1 MKLTDICDV
10 QGGSQPPKEEW
21 SFEEQ
26 EGYIRMLQIR
36 DFTQSERVTPEY
48 IKISNSTKICEADDI
63 LIARYGASI
72 GKILTGLAGA
82 YNVAIMRTIPD
93 TSKIKKKYLYYY
105 LKSPYFQNAILN
117 VGSRAAQAGFNKE
130 DLSKLDI
137 ECPELSEQENIASIL
152 DKVEIVIRKR
162 KEELVFLDK
171 LIKARFV
178 EMFGDVKINPHNY
191 KKFSIKSV
199 LKSCEAGWS
208 GNGTQRIRKD
218 DEIAVLK
225 VSAVTKGYFIPEECK
240 VLDDQENI
248 KKYVIPEK
256 GDLLFSRANTREMV
270 GATAIV
276 KEDYPSLILP
286 DKLWKIKF
294 KDNTP
299 KGGSENYVEEGI
311 TFFRSQ
317 NVWKDRLEM
326 DDIVYIDAETH
337 ASMKRSSLKH
347 GDILMTK
354 TGRINTE
361 NSSLGRAALYDGED
375 DMANVNGHV
384 YFIRLKEGVNNKFV
398 LRILVSPE
406 YRELIRS
413 VCVGG
418 IDKRQLNKEHIE
430 DFPIICPPSDRVNEY
445 VAFVE
450 QVDKSKVIDTNII
463 PRGGFYNGN
472 EFCISK

>member
-178 EMFGDVKINPHNY
+178 ELFGDAVANPM
-191 KKFSIKSV
+191 K
-199 LKSCEAGWS
+199 W
-208 GNGTQRIRKD
+208 
-218 DEIAVLK
+218 
-225 VSAVTKGYFIPEECK
+225 P
-240 VLDDQENI
+240 I
-248 KKYVIPEK
+248 KK
-256 GDLLFSRANTREMV
+256 L
-270 GATAIV
+270 
-276 KEDYPSLILP
+276 KELSVQINSG
-286 DKLWKIKF
+286 
-294 KDNTP
+294 NTP

-311 TFFRSQ
+311 RFFRSQ

>member
-178 EMFGDVKINPHNY
+178 EMFGDAVANPM
-191 KKFSIKSV
+191 K
-199 LKSCEAGWS
+199 W
-208 GNGTQRIRKD
+208 
-218 DEIAVLK
+218 
-225 VSAVTKGYFIPEECK
+225 P
-240 VLDDQENI
+240 I
-248 KKYVIPEK
+248 KK
-256 GDLLFSRANTREMV
+256 L
-270 GATAIV
+270 
-276 KEDYPSLILP
+276 KELSVQINSG
-286 DKLWKIKF
+286 
-294 KDNTP
+294 NTP

-450 QVDKSKVIDTNII
+450 QVDKIGRASCRERV
-463 PRGGFYNGN
+463 
-472 EFCISK
+472 